1 LNREFLMLILLGYLM
16 VVTFMVLIMTRR
28 LSALVALILVPL
40 AFGLLA
46 GHRTDLGPMA
56 IDGISKLAPTAALLL
71 FAVLYFSIMIDTG
84 LFDPLVRGVLR
95 IVGNDPR
102 RIAIG
107 TAAVALVVSLDG
119 DGATTALVTITA
131 FLPVYRRLGMNP
143 LILAVLLGSMNSIVN
158 LAPWGGPTGRVA
170 AALHLDPADV
180 FVPLLPA
187 MAAGVV
193 ATFVMAWFLGNRER
207 KRLGVSGATT
217 PVESV
222 TLAFE
227 RDQGVARPRLIV
239 FNLALTIAV
248 LVSAVLR
255 LLPMP
260 LLFMAGLSLALV
272 VNYPAVSAQRAR
284 LMAHAANALPIVL
297 LILAA
302 GIFTGIITGTGMVD
316 AMAKGAM
323 TAVPDRFG
331 PWLGPITAL
340 LSAPLTFALS
350 NDAYYFGAV
359 PVIAQTGA
367 LYGIAPVEIARAS
380 LLGQP
385 IHVLSPLVAALYLVA
400 GLLDCEVGA
409 MQRFSL
415 KWAGLLAI
423 VLIIA
428 AIVTRAII

>member
-1 LNREFLMLILLGYLM
+1 MLILLGYLM

-40 AFGLLA
+40 VFGLLA
-46 GHRTDLGPMA
+46 GHRTHLGPMA
-56 IDGISKLAPTAALLL
+56 IEGISKLAPTAALLL

-95 IVGNDPR
+95 VVGNDPR

-107 TAAVALVVSLDG
+107 TAVVALIVSLDG

-143 LILAVLLGSMNSIVN
+143 LILAVLLGSANSIVN
-158 LAPWGGPTGRVA
+158 LAPWGGPTVRVA
-170 AALHLDPADV
+170 AALHIDPADV

-187 MAAGVV
+187 MAAAAV
-193 ATFVMAWFLGNRER
+193 ATLVVAWFLGNRER
-207 KRLGVSGATT
+207 NRLGGSAGTQ
-217 PVESV
+217 PLEPV

-227 RDQGVARPRLIV
+227 RDAGVARPRLIV

-248 LVSAVLR
+248 LALAVLR

-260 LLFMAGLSLALV
+260 LLFMAGLSLALL

-284 LMAHAANALPIVL
+284 LTAHAANALPIVL

-302 GIFTGIITGTGMVD
+302 GIFTGVMTGTGMVD

-340 LSAPLTFALS
+340 LSAPMTFALS

-359 PVIAQTGA
+359 PVIAQTA
-367 LYGIAPVEIARAS
+367 AQYGIAPIEIARAS

-385 IHVLSPLVAALYLVA
+385 IHALSPLVAAIYLVA

-409 MQRFSL
+409 MQRFAL
-415 KWAGLLAI
+415 KWAALLTV
-423 VLIIA
+423 VLIVA

>member
-1 LNREFLMLILLGYLM
+1 MLILLGYLM

-40 AFGLLA
+40 VFGLLA

-56 IDGISKLAPTAALLL
+56 IEGISKLAPTAALLL
-71 FAVLYFSIMIDTG
+71 FAVLCFSIMIDTG

-95 IVGNDPR
+95 VVGNDPR

-107 TAAVALVVSLDG
+107 TAVVALIVSLDG

-143 LILAVLLGSMNSIVN
+143 LILAVLLGSANSIVN

-170 AALHLDPADV
+170 AALHIDPADV

-187 MAAGVV
+187 MAAGAV
-193 ATFVMAWFLGNRER
+193 ATLVVAWFLGNRER
-207 KRLGVSGATT
+207 NRLGVSAATQ
-217 PVESV
+217 PLEPV

-227 RDQGVARPRLIV
+227 RDVGVARPHLIV

-248 LVSAVLR
+248 LALAVLR
-255 LLPMP
+255 LFPMP
-260 LLFMAGLSLALV
+260 LLFMAGLSLALL

-284 LMAHAANALPIVL
+284 LTAHAANALPIVL

-302 GIFTGIITGTGMVD
+302 GIFTGVMTGTGMVD

-340 LSAPLTFALS
+340 LSAPMTFALS

-359 PVIAQTGA
+359 PVIAQTA
-367 LYGIAPVEIARAS
+367 AQYGIAPIEIARAS

-385 IHVLSPLVAALYLVA
+385 IHALSPLVAAIYLVA

-409 MQRFSL
+409 MQRFAL
-415 KWAGLLAI
+415 KWAALLTV
-423 VLIIA
+423 VLIVA